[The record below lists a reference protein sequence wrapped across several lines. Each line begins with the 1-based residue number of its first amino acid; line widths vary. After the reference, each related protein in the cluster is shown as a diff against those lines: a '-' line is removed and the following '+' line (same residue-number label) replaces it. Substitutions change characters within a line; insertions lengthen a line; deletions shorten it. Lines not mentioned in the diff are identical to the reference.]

1 MKVWL
6 GPQSV
11 DPSLARRHEV
21 IRSRSLGTGSTNRRR
36 KNLMDTRL
44 ENKPE
49 LGSIQS
55 SWRSG
60 LARDVIKAEVG
71 GVVVGQ
77 TKQALLIVINR
88 KAAMDSVE
96 ANPVGDQ

>member
-1 MKVWL
+1 
-6 GPQSV
+6 
-11 DPSLARRHEV
+11 
-21 IRSRSLGTGSTNRRR
+21 
-36 KNLMDTRL
+36 MDTRL
-44 ENKPE
+44 ENKPQ

-71 GVVVGQ
+71 GVAVGQ

-96 ANPVGDQ
+96 AKPVGDQ

>member
-21 IRSRSLGTGSTNRRR
+21 IRSRSVGTGSTNRRR

-44 ENKPE
+44 E

-88 KAAMDSVE
+88 KVAIDSVE
-96 ANPVGDQ
+96 AKPRW

>member
-1 MKVWL
+1 
-6 GPQSV
+6 
-11 DPSLARRHEV
+11 
-21 IRSRSLGTGSTNRRR
+21 
-36 KNLMDTRL
+36 MDTRL

-71 GVVVGQ
+71 GVAVGQ

-96 ANPVGDQ
+96 AKPVGDQ